1 VSIRTSSERP
11 EALDSGVFIIGS
23 ISVESVIQ
31 SVRLA
36 VDLNRS
42 GTPPSSV
49 TAYSHDNVSMKV
61 VKLVQSYTPIINS
74 MVWRK

>member
-1 VSIRTSSERP
+1 
-11 EALDSGVFIIGS
+11 
-23 ISVESVIQ
+23 VIQ

>member
-23 ISVESVIQ
+23 ITDESVMQ

-49 TAYSHDNVSMKV
+49 TAYSDDNVSLKV
-61 VKLVQSYTPIINS
+61 VKLVQSYTPIINR